1 MGYSSEGLKELDMTE
16 ATQHVLFKVHIL
28 NLAYK
33 SLHDP
38 APPSPITM
46 LPTLLGLCFL
56 ASFFFQ
62 FHAFFFFQFHVCVYL
77 FPAQSPC
84 IDYSCDLESPSSP
97 PLQTQ
102 SLFTPLTSL
111 SLM

>member
-56 ASFFFQ
+56 ASFFFSVSC
-62 FHAFFFFQFHVCVYL
+62 FFFFSISCMCLPLPCPEPLHRL
-77 FPAQSPC
+77 F
-84 IDYSCDLESPSSP
+84 L
-97 PLQTQ
+97 
-102 SLFTPLTSL
+102 
-111 SLM
+111 